1 MSTPNPCPLPHSG
14 LVLMFDR
21 ALTGTDLAIG
31 LAAFLLLWYVIG
43 IQINRRRAAT
53 LMRQVRDSIQP
64 LGGAATIRWFGRS
77 AFRVEA
83 EQLTS
88 PFVRLDVSVVLEPR
102 ETFLLWVLGRLR
114 GRRDWLLAS
123 ATLTGR
129 VVSSFEVYHPK
140 RRGAFQ
146 VASEIREKGWRPEPL
161 PGCPPLLCAAPDADG
176 LALARDVMNILARTN
191 VWRVGLRPEAP
202 HLIVSLPVPA
212 TETKKTLPIFTILP
226 QLARSVL
233 SRGSGH

>member
-1 MSTPNPCPLPHSG
+1 
-14 LVLMFDR
+14 MFNR
-21 ALTGTDLAIG
+21 PPTGTDLAIG

-43 IQINRRRAAT
+43 MQINRRRAIT
-53 LMRQVRDSIQP
+53 LMRQVRDSIQSF
-64 LGGAATIRWFGRS
+64 GGTATIRWFGRS

-83 EQLTS
+83 DQLAS
-88 PFVRLDVSVVLEPR
+88 PFARLGVSVVLEPR
-102 ETFLLWVLGRLR
+102 ETFFLWVLGRLR

-129 VVSSFEVYHPK
+129 VASSFEVYHPK

-146 VASEIREKGWRPEPL
+146 VASEIRDKGWRPEPL
-161 PGCPPLLCAAPDADG
+161 PGRPPLLCAAPDADG
-176 LALARDVMNILARTN
+176 QALARETMMVLARTD

-212 TETKKTLPIFTILP
+212 TETQKTLPIFTVLP

-233 SRGSGH
+233 SRGPGH